1 MSLADEIKIKS
12 KEIHS
17 DSYSMSL
24 GEIANLYKDG
34 ELLLHPEFQREFRW
48 TEEQKSNLIESAL
61 LGIPLPPIFVVQ
73 EENGI
78 WNVID
83 GLQRLSTFFE
93 FMGILKDKND
103 NLIPASTL
111 KKTKFL
117 PSLEGKQ
124 WEKKDDTENSFTA
137 TQRIDFKRVKIGVT
151 IITKDSDPDAKY
163 ELFQRLNTG
172 GSSLTDQEVRNC
184 LLLMVNPDFY
194 NYIKSLS
201 EDPNFKNVLN
211 LSDRQCDEKF
221 DMELVCRY
229 LVGKNTPLDDFNN
242 INDIFEFIN
251 ERMVYFA
258 HNKSFDKAKEENDFK
273 QLFTLLAS
281 LNIHPFAKY
290 IEGKKAFMG
299 MFLISTYEVIAIG
312 LGSFIDKYSSADS
325 TCIIDKIKTMWS
337 DEEFLRASGTG
348 KSAKTRMAQCIG
360 IGLRMF
366 KK

>member
-1 MSLADEIKIKS
+1 
-12 KEIHS
+12 
-17 DSYSMSL
+17 
-24 GEIANLYKDG
+24 
-34 ELLLHPEFQREFRW
+34 
-48 TEEQKSNLIESAL
+48 
-61 LGIPLPPIFVVQ
+61 
-73 EENGI
+73 
-78 WNVID
+78 
-83 GLQRLSTFFE
+83 
-93 FMGILKDKND
+93 
-103 NLIPASTL
+103 
-111 KKTKFL
+111 
-117 PSLEGKQ
+117 
-124 WEKKDDTENSFTA
+124 
-137 TQRIDFKRVKIGVT
+137 
-151 IITKDSDPDAKY
+151 
-163 ELFQRLNTG
+163 
-172 GSSLTDQEVRNC
+172 
-184 LLLMVNPDFY
+184 MVNPDFY

-229 LVGKNTPLDDFNN
+229 LVGKNTPLDDFKN
-242 INDIFEFIN
+242 INDINEFIN

-258 HNKSFDKAKEENDFK
+258 QNKSFDKAKEENDFK